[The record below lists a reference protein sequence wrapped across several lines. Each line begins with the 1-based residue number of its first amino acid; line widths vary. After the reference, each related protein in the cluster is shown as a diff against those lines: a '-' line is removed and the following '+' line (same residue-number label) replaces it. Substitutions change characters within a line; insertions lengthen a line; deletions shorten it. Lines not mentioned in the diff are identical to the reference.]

1 MQNALEYLQD
11 FLDYCSIDKGLS
23 PKTIESYNY
32 DLKLYFE
39 YLKKKNIKNV
49 NDIKVE
55 DVESYLKYLS
65 EVHDEVTTIAHK
77 LTSIKEYHAY
87 LKREGIVKNDVSL
100 TVKRPKTAKKIP
112 RVLSVED
119 VDKLLDIPLK
129 TPFDY
134 RNKAMLEVMYGTGL
148 RVSELV
154 SLTLNNVDF
163 TNSIIRIVGKGNKER
178 IIPIGEYSMYY
189 LKLYMDNRPLLEKK
203 GVVDESLF
211 LNNHGK
217 GVTRQGF
224 FKMLKA
230 LLREKGLDERVSPH
244 TLRHSFATH
253 LLDRGADLRSI
264 QEMLGHSSLQ
274 TTKIYTHVSDNAVL
288 HEYEEY
294 HPREKK

>member
-1 MQNALEYLQD
+1 M
-11 FLDYCSIDKGLS
+11 
-23 PKTIESYNY
+23 
-32 DLKLYFE
+32 
-39 YLKKKNIKNV
+39 
-49 NDIKVE
+49 
-55 DVESYLKYLS
+55 
-65 EVHDEVTTIAHK
+65 HDEVTTIAHK